1 MDNRPVLHVCLTCR
15 PAGAESVRPDTPTGG
30 ARLHDALIARV
41 AARNLDARVRINPVT
56 CMANCDQGCSAA
68 ASAPGKWSY
77 IAGHL
82 EAELA
87 DDLIDYALAY
97 GESKTGVVMPS
108 RRAPSLKDVFVARV
122 PAHPDDLAENG
133 DPS

>member
-15 PAGAESVRPDTPTGG
+15 PADGESVRPDTPTGG

-41 AARNLDARVRINPVT
+41 AARDLDDRVRINPVT

-82 EAELA
+82 EAEQA